1 MGLFSKDK
9 KGDVPVP
16 PFGSPPVERAMGLQ
30 QQGFDQQQTVEA
42 LQKDGY
48 NTAQSIDALNQSVPQ
63 GPEPYPQ
70 NPSESPPQYQPQGQ
84 GGGQQYGYA
93 DVEQV
98 AESIAQEKF
107 ADLNKEVQKLRE
119 DFAGMSAKV
128 DMFSQMTSDLREDVK
143 NLHQALIGKIGD
155 YDKTLLDVGTD
166 IKAMEKVFT
175 KMLPELTTNIQ
186 DLDRIT
192 KRVKG

>member
-9 KGDVPVP
+9 KGDVPSS

-48 NTAQSIDALNQSVPQ
+48 STAQSLDALNQSVPQ
-63 GPEPYPQ
+63 SPEPYPQ
-70 NPSESPPQYQPQGQ
+70 SPSDMPPTYQPQGQ
-84 GGGQQYGYA
+84 GGSQYGYA

-107 ADLNKEVQKLRE
+107 DDVNKEVQKLKE
-119 DFAGMSAKV
+119 DVAVMGSKL
-128 DMFSQMTSDLREDVK
+128 DMFSQMTNDLREDVK

-175 KMLPELTTNIQ
+175 KMLPDLSANIQ
-186 DLDRIT
+186 ELDRIT